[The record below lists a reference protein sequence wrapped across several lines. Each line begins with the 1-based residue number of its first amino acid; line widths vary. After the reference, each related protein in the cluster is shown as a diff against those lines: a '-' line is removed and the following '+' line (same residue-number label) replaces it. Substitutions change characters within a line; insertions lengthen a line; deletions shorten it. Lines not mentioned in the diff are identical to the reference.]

1 MRNFILVTRLLSF
14 PGQASCPFL
23 THAPAFRAS
32 PTLGGVDVT
41 FVWKYADSTIER
53 DPVPTDAASLGFAL
67 EVRHEDPLVVKMN
80 GRHWVVAEVNPGPDE
95 GTREVV
101 MNEHV

>member
-1 MRNFILVTRLLSF
+1 
-14 PGQASCPFL
+14 
-23 THAPAFRAS
+23 
-32 PTLGGVDVT
+32 VDVT